1 MSTKKISVYGETLLD
16 ELTEERSGFR
26 AGKRDAEFA
35 RAFSTMSNSTCRA
48 MRETLNARK
57 YETALAIV
65 TK

>member
-1 MSTKKISVYGETLLD
+1 MSSKKISVYGETLLD
-16 ELTEERSGFR
+16 ELTEERSDYR

-57 YETALAIV
+57 YETALSIA
-65 TK
+65 K

>member
-1 MSTKKISVYGETLLD
+1 MSKKISFYGENLLD
-16 ELTEERSGFR
+16 ELNEERSGFR

-57 YETALAIV
+57 YENAIAIA